1 MVSFPAFRVRPALV
15 LVSVILLLTA
25 CGGGGGDSSFDIGG
39 GGGGGGGSTPGT
51 ETFAYI
57 ANNNGAISI
66 MAVDTTQATLLY
78 RGFELI
84 SGSGLNGIAM
94 HPSQKFLYAL
104 ATGTPGSVHGYAID
118 ASTGGLT
125 AINDLPTDDNNPGEI
140 LVNPSGTALYVTN
153 RTSDKVSQYIVNST
167 IGVLGTLGAA
177 LSTGQNPVDIKLHPN
192 GQLLFTVNRD
202 DQSVW
207 VFPVNS
213 DGSLQTGHS
222 VYTDTGGGSG
232 VTSIAFDDDGTHAYL
247 TVINSGSNGFVRTLS
262 VDTTTGAL
270 NPVDSVGA
278 GNAPEDVK
286 VDATGTH
293 AYVSNYNSNTVIV
306 YNINQSTGTLTSAQT
321 TSGSNG
327 MDGPDKIGMDPDG
340 EYLYVN
346 NVESNQVSVY
356 AISAGDGQLTLMDHY
371 RTRSGA
377 RGTVLKT
384 GTGTVTHVAKYLFAP
399 DTTSMVQTFPLDAT
413 TGALGTATGTTAGTR
428 PMNVAVHPSGKYVY
442 VINQDSNDIYS
453 YSINPDTGAL
463 SGNGTNSI
471 GGFADMALIRLAID
485 PNGKFLYALDGRRN
499 NLDQQGRVFLFE
511 IGSDGKLTYSTQ
523 NPTTGYLVDYSPE
536 NFLIDPSGK
545 YLYVICS
552 RGDQID
558 WFQINPTT
566 GSLVGK
572 QSFSGWT
579 NGSPGGRPLSMAI
592 HPNGRWAYVTAEEDD
607 ELWKYYLADSN
618 GDRGGGR

>member
-1 MVSFPAFRVRPALV
+1 
-15 LVSVILLLTA
+15 
-25 CGGGGGDSSFDIGG
+25 
-39 GGGGGGGSTPGT
+39 
-51 ETFAYI
+51 
-57 ANNNGAISI
+57 
-66 MAVDTTQATLLY
+66 
-78 RGFELI
+78 
-84 SGSGLNGIAM
+84 
-94 HPSQKFLYAL
+94 
-104 ATGTPGSVHGYAID
+104 
-118 ASTGGLT
+118 
-125 AINDLPTDDNNPGEI
+125 
-140 LVNPSGTALYVTN
+140 
-153 RTSDKVSQYIVNST
+153 VSQYIVNST

-192 GQLLFTVNRD
+192 GKLLFTVNRD

-232 VTSIAFDDDGTHAYL
+232 VSSIAFDDDGTHAYL
-247 TVINSGSNGFVRTLS
+247 TVIYSGSNGFVRNLS

-270 NPVDSVGA
+270 SEIDSAGT

-286 VDATGTH
+286 VDAAGTH

-399 DTTSMVQTFPLDAT
+399 DTTSAVQTFPLDAT
-413 TGALGTATGTTAGTR
+413 TGALGTATGTTVGTN
-428 PMNVAVHPSGKYVY
+428 PMNVAVHPNGKYVY
-442 VINQDSNDIYS
+442 VVNQTSNDIYS
-453 YSINPDTGAL
+453 YAINPDTGAL
-463 SGNGTNSI
+463 TGNGTTSI
-471 GGFADMALIRLAID
+471 GGFTDMVLTRLTID
-485 PNGKFLYALDGRRN
+485 PNGKFLYALDSRN
-499 NLDQQGRVFLFE
+499 ILDQQGRVFLFD
-511 IGSDGKLTYSTQ
+511 IGSDGKLTY
-523 NPTTGYLVDYSPE
+523 NGPLNGATGYLVDFNPE
-536 NFLIDPSGK
+536 NLLIDPTGK

-558 WFQINPTT
+558 WYQISPTT
-566 GSLVGK
+566 GALVSK
-572 QSFSGWT
+572 QSFSGGWT
-579 NGSPGGRPLSMAI
+579 NGSGTGRPLSMAI
-592 HPNGRWAYVTAEEDD
+592 HPNGRWAYVTAQEDNK
-607 ELWKYYLADSN
+607 LLKYYLADSN
-618 GDRGGGR
+618 GGFSSQQTLTIANNTEHVAVHPSGAYVYMTDSAGNLMKYSVDATNGSLTYDNTLNPGVGTFFWISVSPDGRHLYALNGAGVGRFSIDPNNGDLSYADLTNTSSALSQYGSLTLYNITQ